1 MRNLCVIIFRT
12 LLVLEF
18 QKSDRLKFPI
28 FPYQMILVRIQLC
41 KERRIP
47 IKTYIFLSFITVTTM
62 GCANKSLGLASTYTL
77 THTNRFRT
85 LWADEYP
92 VIFVGIDY
100 FKPTRAYMNYPTQVI
115 FKCCNLIPVMI
126 GGMLIQKK
134 VYNRFDFLAVML
146 MTIGL
151 IFFTLGDS
159 ESSPDFNATGVSRFS
174 ARWWKWTYLTY
185 EKMDVLTR
193 GKVQSGRS
201 CIEID
206 VPNFESLS

>member
-1 MRNLCVIIFRT
+1 M
-12 LLVLEF
+12 
-18 QKSDRLKFPI
+18 
-28 FPYQMILVRIQLC
+28 
-41 KERRIP
+41 
-47 IKTYIFLSFITVTTM
+47 KTYAFLSFITVTTM
-62 GCANKSLGLASTYTL
+62 GCANKSLGLALTNTL

-85 LWADEYP
+85 LVGDDYP
-92 VIFVGIDY
+92 VIFMS

-159 ESSPDFNATGVSRFS
+159 ESSPDFNATGVSRF
-174 ARWWKWTYLTY
+174 L
-185 EKMDVLTR
+185 VL
-193 GKVQSGRS
+193 
-201 CIEID
+201 
-206 VPNFESLS
+206 